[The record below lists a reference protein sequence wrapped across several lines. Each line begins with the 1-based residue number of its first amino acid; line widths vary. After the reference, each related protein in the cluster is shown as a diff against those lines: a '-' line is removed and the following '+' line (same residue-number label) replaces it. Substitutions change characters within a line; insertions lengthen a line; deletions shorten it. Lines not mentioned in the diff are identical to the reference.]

1 MRARHATK
9 HVVVMQALKQLDK
22 NAQRAIRIPNNNII
36 NQTKNRGKRPI
47 HHWKLDFLGIQMG
60 FYGIDSKLET

>member
-36 NQTKNRGKRPI
+36 KETKNRGKRPI
-47 HHWKLDFLGIQMG
+47 HH
-60 FYGIDSKLET
+60 

>member
-36 NQTKNRGKRPI
+36 KETKNRGKRPI
-47 HHWKLDFLGIQMG
+47 HHWKLDFLGIQNG
-60 FYGIDSKLET
+60 FRGIDGKLET